1 MQVLILFRREHWRV
15 SVNKLCS
22 SGKVKS
28 IKENQQLIRVL
39 VDKKNRHLA
48 LYLVGLARQV
58 FDESTFSTRVTK
70 SGRAFFEFKQE
81 EGASVYTPSSW
92 LDIKFSTVI

>member
-1 MQVLILFRREHWRV
+1 M
-15 SVNKLCS
+15 NT
-22 SGKVKS
+22 

-39 VDKKNRHLA
+39 VDKKKRNLA

-70 SGRAFFEFKQE
+70 SGRTFFEFKQA
-81 EGASVYTPSSW
+81 EGASVFAPSSW
-92 LDIKFSTVI
+92 LDIKFSTIK

>member
-1 MQVLILFRREHWRV
+1 
-15 SVNKLCS
+15 VNT
-22 SGKVKS
+22 

-92 LDIKFSTVI
+92 LDIKFSTIPNNHDSATI